1 MNATAQFYDA
11 IQAAGLTP
19 PDVIEA
25 DGKLRRFTSNG
36 KRGDDAGWYLLHVDG
51 IPAGS
56 FGDWRTGFTQ
66 TWRADIGR
74 ALTQNEESAHRAKVE
89 TMRREREAEAAR
101 GHAEAA
107 TKAAKLWNTAQLAPD
122 DHPYLSRKNIK
133 AHGAKVHDGLL
144 LIPMRDASG
153 KLWNVER
160 IAPDKTADGTDK
172 KGLYR
177 GKRTGCYSSI
187 GTMQGATILCI
198 SEGWATGATIHE
210 ATGYPVAVAFNA
222 GNLLAVA
229 RVMRE
234 KFPALT
240 LIICADDDSQ
250 IDGNPGLTKAT
261 EAARS
266 VGALVAIPDFGAN
279 RPDKA
284 TDFNDMAAA
293 LQGQG
298 LEAVRNT
305 IGATLESGNTFTP
318 PEAENATTGDAAALS
333 DTETPK
339 QEADGVMPF
348 CDVTA
353 VTDVQVNKDGL
364 SAVTPDETDGV
375 TAVTPEP
382 IIPDESKRP
391 CFKVF
396 DDWQPLPDNGKLKPG
411 VWFFTIKPG
420 KGDAPSALIQQWI
433 CSPLHI
439 EAVTADGQSNNFGRL
454 LRFKTTHG
462 KWREWAMPMELLAG
476 DGCLMRGELLAMG
489 VEIDP
494 NAGRS
499 LLAHYLQAKP
509 PKRRIHCA
517 LQVGWCGDSFVLPDT
532 VIGAAASGVIFQS
545 GEHGQD
551 EYTKAGTLA
560 GWQAEISA
568 RAVGNPMLV
577 MTLSA
582 SFAGALLARCNA
594 ESGGLHFV
602 GDSSTG
608 KSTAVEAAC
617 STWGGKT
624 FKRSWN
630 ATSNGME
637 GAAAMFNDG
646 LLVLDEINECNPQD
660 VGKIVYALGNGVGKQ
675 RAGRTGNAR
684 GITRWRCLALSS
696 GERTVATTMNEAGH
710 RQKAGQAV
718 RLLDIPA
725 ARKFGAWDNL
735 HGLPSGTAFSDAIRR
750 AAVTHH
756 GHAGRAFLE
765 KLTRDKRDFCKY
777 LERLKLLP
785 GLSAAD
791 TEGQAK
797 RAAGRFA
804 MLALAGEVATEYG
817 ITGWPEGAAIEAA
830 AVGFKAWQSTR
841 GHGNDERRQILE
853 QVAGFIARHGDSRFS
868 NDDVNETSDVMRI
881 NRAGWWRDVD
891 GGRVYL
897 FNREGLREAVKGFD
911 FKRALDTLQEAGA
924 LPATSGERAKPLRIG
939 GQLVRLYP
947 VQADKLGGD
956 HGA

>member
-1 MNATAQFYDA
+1 MNAITQFHDA

-36 KRGDDAGWYLLHVDG
+36 KRGDDAGWYLLHGDG

-66 TWRADIGR
+66 NWRADIGR
-74 ALTQNEESAHRAKVE
+74 KLTHAEETAHRAKVE
-89 TMRREREAEAAR
+89 TMRRERETEKVR
-101 GHAEAA
+101 GHA
-107 TKAAKLWNTAQLAPD
+107 KAAAKAANLWGKAHTD

-133 AHGAKVHDGLL
+133 AHGARVLGGLL
-144 LIPMRDASG
+144 VIPIRDGGMIHSLQFIGLDGG
-153 KLWNVER
+153 KNFL
-160 IAPDKTADGTDK
+160 TDG
-172 KGLYR
+172 R
-177 GKRTGCYSSI
+177 VAGCYFSI
-187 GTMQGATILCI
+187 GNTVGAAALCI
-198 SEGWATGATIHE
+198 AEGFATGATIHE
-210 ATGYPVAVAFNA
+210 ATGYPAAVAFNA

-229 RVMRE
+229 KAMRE
-234 KFPALT
+234 KFPDLT
-240 LIICADDDSQ
+240 LIICADDDYQ
-250 IDGNPGLTKAT
+250 KDDNTGLIKAT

-266 VGALVAIPDFGAN
+266 VGALLAVPDFGAN

-284 TDFNDMAAA
+284 TDFNDLAAHC
-293 LQGQG
+293 G
-298 LEAVRNT
+298 LEAVERAVAGVMASVTGEVQQGGDNPPGGDPAST
-305 IGATLESGNTFTP
+305 DGADTAITEH
-318 PEAENATTGDAAALS
+318 DAALM
-333 DTETPK
+333 EN
-339 QEADGVMPF
+339 
-348 CDVTA
+348 DVTA
-353 VTDVQVNKDGL
+353 VTGVQINKDVL

-411 VWFFTIKPG
+411 VWFFTVKHG

-433 CSPLHI
+433 CSPMHLD
-439 EAVTADGQSNNFGRL
+439 AVTADGQSNNFGRL
-454 LRFKTTHG
+454 LRFKNTHG
-462 KWREWAMPMELLAG
+462 KWREWAMPMELLRGAG
-476 DGCLMRGELLAMG
+476 DELRGELLAMG

-494 NAGRS
+494 HAGRS
-499 LLAHYLQAKP
+499 LLAQYLQAKP

-545 GEHGQD
+545 GERGQD
-551 EYTKAGTLA
+551 EFTKAGTLA

-568 RAVGNPMLV
+568 RAVGNPILV

-582 SFAGALLARCNA
+582 SFTGAMLARCNG
-594 ESGGLHFV
+594 ESGGIHLE

-608 KSTAVEAAC
+608 KTTAIEAAC
-617 STWGGKT
+617 STWGGDNY
-624 FKRSWN
+624 KRSWR

-637 GAAAMFNDG
+637 GAAALFNDG
-646 LLVLDEINECNPQD
+646 LLALDEISECDPREI
-660 VGKIVYALGNGVGKQ
+660 GAIIYALGNGRGKQ
-675 RAGRTGNAR
+675 RASRTGNAR
-684 GITRWRCLALSS
+684 GVTRWRCFVLSS
-696 GERTVATTMNEAGH
+696 GERTIATSMLEGGA
-710 RQKAGQAV
+710 RAKAGQAV

-735 HGLPSGTAFSDAIRR
+735 HGLPSGTAFSDAIKR

-765 KLTRDKRDFCKY
+765 KLTRDKRDFCEY
-777 LERLKLLP
+777 LERFKVLP
-785 GLSAAD
+785 GLSAD
-791 TEGQAK
+791 DGEGQAK

-804 MLALAGEVATEYG
+804 LLALAGEVATEYG
-817 ITGWPEGAAIEAA
+817 ITGWPEGAATEAA
-830 AVGFKAWQSTR
+830 EVGFKAWQSAR

-853 QVAGFIARHGDSRFS
+853 LVAGFIARHGDSRFS
-868 NDDVNETSDVMRI
+868 NADANTADDSMRI

-897 FNREGLREAVKGFD
+897 FNAEGLREAVKGFD
-911 FKRALDTLQEAGA
+911 FKRALDILQEAGA
-924 LPATSGERAKPLRIG
+924 LPATSGERAKAQRIF

-947 VQADKLGGD
+947 IIADKLGGD